1 MSNSRKLIV
10 PALFAVGVFALA
22 PVVSG
27 LGGANAGANH
37 SKGFKAAGVA
47 PGGTGGTDKNGGDTG
62 GGGNGGGGKGGG
74 GNGGGNG
81 GGGKGGGGNGGG
93 KGGGGNGG
101 DNGGGN
107 GGGGKGGG
115 GNGGGNGGGGKGG
128 GGNGG
133 GGEGHRHGHGNP
145 NNNGEMTGGFSFG
158 SSGASDDY
166 VGHQQ
171 ITCIVNG
178 QLIAVRSSNECRYG
192 RGFVH
197 NGDSYFGGEGFAP
210 QPDFSSHR
218 RTGHYNNYDVRNSGH
233 HFAYDYGRGYGDGG
247 NNGGGDVY
255 VGSNAAVMQ
264 AKRRTHEHGYGF
276 NGQAAFGNN
285 GGYDYGVGYGPQGGD
300 GYGSAEAY
308 DQGYGR
314 RGHRS
319 HFIRHLRHR
328 SYQSGNMGGYG
339 FGADA
344 GGCNCNNPGYVV
356 HYGPAISKDGGY

>member
-1 MSNSRKLIV
+1 MSYSRKLIV

-37 SKGFKAAGVA
+37 SQGFKAAGVA
-47 PGGTGGTDKNGGDTG
+47 PGGTGGTDKNGGGT
-62 GGGNGGGGKGGG
+62 GGGGKGGG
-74 GNGGGNG
+74 GNGGDNG
-81 GGGKGGGGNGGG
+81 GGGNGGGG

-115 GNGGGNGGGGKGG
+115 GKG
-128 GGNGG
+128 
-133 GGEGHRHGHGNP
+133 HHHGHGNP
-145 NNNGEMTGGFSFG
+145 NNFGEMTGGFSIG

-178 QLIAVRSSNECRYG
+178 QQIAVRSGNECRYG
-192 RGFVH
+192 RGFVQH
-197 NGDSYFGGEGFAP
+197 GDSYFGGGGFAP
-210 QPDFSSHR
+210 QPDFLPHR
-218 RTGHYNNYDVRNSGH
+218 GMRHYNNYDVRNSGH
-233 HFAYDYGRGYGDGG
+233 HFAYEYGHSYGDGG
-247 NNGGGDVY
+247 YNGGGDVY

-264 AKRRTHEHGYGF
+264 ARRRTRENGYGF
-276 NGQAAFGNN
+276 NGQAAFGDN
-285 GGYDYGVGYGPQGGD
+285 GGYDDGAGYGQQSGY
-300 GYGSAEAY
+300 GYGSAETY
-308 DQGYGR
+308 GQGYGR

-328 SYQSGNMGGYG
+328 SYQGGNSVGYG

-344 GGCNCNNPGYVV
+344 AGCNCNNPGYVL